1 MPAAAAASLHRRAI
15 NKVLTLR
22 RRAKRGV
29 SKGRGIGAS
38 WFETREDALL
48 TMRGEI
54 ARYRR
59 STAMVRLANVSR
71 SAITETK

>member
-1 MPAAAAASLHRRAI
+1 MPAIAAASLHRRATS
-15 NKVLTLR
+15 KV
-22 RRAKRGV
+22 
-29 SKGRGIGAS
+29 
-38 WFETREDALL
+38 L